1 MFNLLTM
8 ALTQIPFIYNRFLHS
23 EEYLND
29 SDATLMIPAFVAI
42 LLLLNFLVNSAFF
55 VYLLVKKMR

>member
-1 MFNLLTM
+1 M

-42 LLLLNFLVNSAFF
+42 LLLLNFMVNSAFF
-55 VYLLVKKMR
+55 IYLLIKKMR